1 MLCCRAKC
9 FRCSGLRGP
18 VLWIVAAQ
26 LAFLL
31 EECEIVNILPAVSMA
46 MVGSLRTRKG
56 CDPPSRFR

>member
-1 MLCCRAKC
+1 MLLRKV

-26 LAFLL
+26 LAFLF
-31 EECEIVNILPAVSMA
+31 EEGEIVNILPAVSMA
-46 MVGSLRTRKG
+46 MVGRLRTRKG